1 MFMQGGLPGSS
12 CLGWAA
18 QCLASQQYVQSPPC
32 CSTLSTLA
40 PLGPSIKYVITFFA
54 IFVTTFPH
62 VSTFYTYQTSIF
74 PKFLTPQ
81 PPPPAKKYWRT
92 LWMAP
97 LCLGFCC
104 PSLKVVTFAPF
115 YVLKPKFLLSFL
127 LWHLK
132 SSWKQGQA
140 HSVCVQTALALVKT
154 AKRPG
159 EYVCTMYVCTMYVHS
174 QVCKH

>member
-1 MFMQGGLPGSS
+1 MQGGLPGSS

-40 PLGPSIKYVITFFA
+40 PLGPSIKYVITLFA
-54 IFVTTFPH
+54 IFDTPFSH
-62 VSTFYTYQTSIF
+62 VSNFILIGHNF
-74 PKFLTPQ
+74 FLNCD
-81 PPPPAKKYWRT
+81 PPPTPLKKYWCT

-97 LCLGFCC
+97 HCLGFCC

-115 YVLKPKFLLSFL
+115 YVLKPKFLLLSFL

-159 EYVCTMYVCTMYVHS
+159 EYVCTMYVPCMYIPS

>member
-1 MFMQGGLPGSS
+1 MQDLSYPWSNTENSITWLALMFMQGGLPGSS

-40 PLGPSIKYVITFFA
+40 PLGLSIMY
-54 IFVTTFPH
+54 
-62 VSTFYTYQTSIF
+62 VSTFSCYFWHTLPPCQHFFIPILHNF
-74 PKFLTPQ
+74 FLIVWPLPS
-81 PPPPAKKYWRT
+81 PPPPKKCWRT

-115 YVLKPKFLLSFL
+115 YVLKPKFLLAL
-127 LWHLK
+127 LL
-132 SSWKQGQA
+132 
-140 HSVCVQTALALVKT
+140 ALTSKILVKT
-154 AKRPG
+154 GSGSFSMSTDCSCP
-159 EYVCTMYVCTMYVHS
+159 S
-174 QVCKH
+174 